1 MKKAL
6 VFQILFLAVFQFYQP
21 ASLAQSPPSKTATA
35 KAEKADCGPSLQEY
49 TQYLQNKGYSVEK
62 SIAAGDI
69 TVIKLGSTAK
79 SKEGHGLLNV
89 SWKEKQIWELKY
101 IVIDGKPRLVDVSG
115 EKQHK
120 APLLGKWETIEKLTA
135 APGELIWK

>member
-6 VFQILFLAVFQFYQP
+6 VFQILFLAVFQFCQP
-21 ASLAQSPPSKTATA
+21 ASLAQSPSLKRAAA
-35 KAEKADCGPSLQEY
+35 KAEKADCEGSLQEY
-49 TQYLQNKGYSVEK
+49 TQYLQDKGYSVEK
-62 SIAAGDI
+62 SIAPGDI

-89 SWKEKQIWELKY
+89 SWKEKEVWELKY